1 MSGAYVH
8 LVKYKLLTYLHKS
21 FVIMCPTILYSSY
34 LPLLVGCLV
43 HQERAGLESLVPVVV
58 FVVVAFAGLSLLT
71 SVSVVVQ

>member
-1 MSGAYVH
+1 
-8 LVKYKLLTYLHKS
+8 
-21 FVIMCPTILYSSY
+21 MCPTILYSSY